1 MKDSMTFEEQV
12 EQIAEALLADFPG
25 QKSKAEFRVLH
36 YNGPSVRFE
45 GPRPSLLARA
55 TAQGSKTRDEDLKH
69 KSLFTFFQG
78 GGGAASPFD
87 PVPIAN
93 TLRRLGDQFN
103 ADLER
108 PAQEIIEAEG
118 RKFKEN
124 VESLSKTWTIQNPE
138 LEYEK
143 AFLVVAVKL
152 FRYIAKKAHGVAQPR
167 LLTEAI
173 NAAPE
178 VRHYIERQGGW
189 ENLENRRGQNNP

>member
-25 QKSKAEFRVLH
+25 QKSKTEFRVLH
-36 YNGPSVRFE
+36 YNGASVLFE
-45 GPRPSLLARA
+45 GG
-55 TAQGSKTRDEDLKH
+55 GS
-69 KSLFTFFQG
+69 
-78 GGGAASPFD
+78 AASPFD

-108 PAQEIIEAEG
+108 PAREVIEAEG

-124 VESLSKTWTIQNPE
+124 VETLSKTWTIQNPE
-138 LEYEK
+138 LAYEK
-143 AFLVVAVKL
+143 AFLVVAVKF
-152 FRYIAKKAHGVAQPR
+152 FRYIAKKAPGVAQPR

>member
-25 QKSKAEFRVLH
+25 QKSKTEFRVLQ
-36 YNGPSVRFE
+36 YQGASFE
-45 GPRPSLLARA
+45 GG
-55 TAQGSKTRDEDLKH
+55 GS
-69 KSLFTFFQG
+69 
-78 GGGAASPFD
+78 AASPFD

-108 PAQEIIEAEG
+108 PAQEVIEAEG

-124 VESLSKTWTIQNPE
+124 VEALSKTWTIQNPE
-138 LEYEK
+138 LAYEK

-152 FRYIAKKAHGVAQPR
+152 FRYIAKKAHAVAQPR

>member
-25 QKSKAEFRVLH
+25 QKSKTEFRVLQ
-36 YNGPSVRFE
+36 YQGASFE
-45 GPRPSLLARA
+45 GG
-55 TAQGSKTRDEDLKH
+55 GS
-69 KSLFTFFQG
+69 
-78 GGGAASPFD
+78 AASPFD

-108 PAQEIIEAEG
+108 PAREVIEAEG

-124 VESLSKTWTIQNPE
+124 VETLSKTWTIQNPE
-138 LEYEK
+138 LAYEK

-152 FRYIAKKAHGVAQPR
+152 FRYIAKKARAVAQPR

-189 ENLENRRGQNNP
+189 EILENRRGQNNP

>member
-25 QKSKAEFRVLH
+25 QTSQTEFRGLS
-36 YNGPSVRFE
+36 NQCASVCLQGE
-45 GPRPSLLARA
+45 GS
-55 TAQGSKTRDEDLKH
+55 
-69 KSLFTFFQG
+69 
-78 GGGAASPFD
+78 AASPFD
-87 PVPIAN
+87 PAAIAN
-93 TLRRLGDQFN
+93 TLRHLGDQFN
-103 ADLER
+103 ADFER
-108 PAQEIIEAEG
+108 PAQEVIEAEG

-124 VESLSKTWTIQNPE
+124 VETLSKTWTIQNPE

-143 AFLVVAVKL
+143 AFLLVAVKL
-152 FRYIAKKAHGVAQPR
+152 FIYIAKKAHDVAQPR

-178 VRHYIERQGGW
+178 VQHYVERQGGW

>member
-25 QKSKAEFRVLH
+25 QKSKTEFRVLQ
-36 YNGPSVRFE
+36 YQGASFE
-45 GPRPSLLARA
+45 GPPPSLLARA
-55 TAQGSKTRDEDLKH
+55 TSETRDEALQRQ
-69 KSLFTFFQG
+69 SLILPQSQSFQG
-78 GGGAASPFD
+78 GGSAASPFD

-108 PAQEIIEAEG
+108 PAQEVIEAEG

-124 VESLSKTWTIQNPE
+124 VEALSKTWTIQNPE
-138 LEYEK
+138 LAYEK

-152 FRYIAKKAHGVAQPR
+152 FRYIAKKAHAVAQPR